1 MFHDFDDFLN
11 SVKYLDKEDILET
24 AYKRH
29 KVLDKSTTSMTTEN
43 RLDLQNSIK
52 DLLFWLE
59 KNQRP
64 AGLSDL
70 NFAKFKPICENLIKK
85 EQMETNAIDLFE

>member
-1 MFHDFDDFLN
+1 MFHHFDDFL
-11 SVKYLDKEDILET
+11 SSIKYLDKVDILET

-64 AGLSDL
+64 AGLNDL

-85 EQMETNAIDLFE
+85 KQMEAEALTLFE